1 MLSAMD
7 RRSHRP
13 TSRLS
18 TDRPR
23 PSAGGGAAADFVE
36 LHLPSLRV
44 VPDIAVPSAH
54 GERSGLTDHASLA
67 VVLYARSSRMA
78 TNRPSRFSD
87 HVPGGNL

>member
-18 TDRPR
+18 TDRLR
-23 PSAGGGAAADFVE
+23 PSAGGGAAADLVE

-44 VPDIAVPSAH
+44 VPDIAVPSAL

-67 VVLYARSSRMA
+67 AVLYARSSRTA

>member
-44 VPDIAVPSAH
+44 VPDIAVPSAL

-67 VVLYARSSRMA
+67 AVLYARSSRTA